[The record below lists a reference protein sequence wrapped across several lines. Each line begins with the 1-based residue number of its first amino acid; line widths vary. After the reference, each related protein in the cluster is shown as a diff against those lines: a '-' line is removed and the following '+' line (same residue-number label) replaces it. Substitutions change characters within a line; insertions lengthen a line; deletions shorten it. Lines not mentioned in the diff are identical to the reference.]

1 MRLCVRDAREMAWCS
16 QRGVKAHDGLVGSAR
31 GSPSIMPLLCRR
43 WYKGFL
49 FALAKIFLKQC
60 AIYSYCGKCASRHGK
75 GDMLHWVYHIAA
87 SVDAGNACLPE
98 VIYFD
103 RSKIGKFAA

>member
-1 MRLCVRDAREMAWCS
+1 VALKLTTALLARQGVRR
-16 QRGVKAHDGLVGSAR
+16 
-31 GSPSIMPLLCRR
+31 PSCRC
-43 WYKGFL
+43 YAAVVDKSFL